1 MKVFLFLAAAGA
13 ALAAPD
19 EFATKIRPVLT
30 ENCAQCHNPS
40 NPRNRIDFLK
50 SESATD
56 VENRRTLW
64 RDVATQLRNRTM
76 PPGAAKIS
84 EADRMTV
91 ANWIDERL
99 RTTGCTSGDYAGFVA
114 SRRLNRREWKN
125 TIRDLF
131 GLDVVAPDLFPA
143 DEAGGAGFDTN
154 GETLYVP
161 PMMLERYLEAATYVL
176 DRIIVTPPYNKV
188 VLSHEMAPATAP
200 PTGIKPSRFLNPGEE
215 LSATVN
221 VFAEGAYTLRVSV
234 ERPKLTPFT
243 MEVKADGVSVGK
255 VSYARDSGGGATAR
269 VVTATLGRGEH
280 TITVVNGTERIEFY
294 SLTVDQKP
302 AEITSEK
309 RALHFRLLGL
319 EVGQSPVDKR
329 QAARR
334 LLTRLL
340 PRAYRGKVE
349 PAEIDRLLTLYDRG
363 ARRGEPF
370 EENVKLALKAVLVSP
385 RFLFKVEDNDARPG
399 IRPVGQYEMA
409 SRLSYFL
416 WSTMPDEELFRLAAE
431 NKLQDTAV
439 LSAQVERMIDDPRS
453 RVFANGF
460 MGQWLGTQEIGG
472 RAVPLLTELQHFYTP
487 EGAADLREQPE
498 LFFHHM
504 LTTNKSLLDLLTAK
518 YTFLTERL
526 VKYYELEG
534 KVKLPSG
541 PGFHLVEWPDDR
553 RAGVLGFASVLAMT
567 SHYKQASPVLRGAWV
582 LETLLGTP
590 VPPPPMDVPP
600 LEAAAKGAAKKM
612 TVRAMLA
619 KHRESVSCSACHNL
633 MDPIGLGLENFDWMG
648 RWRDKDDD
656 GSPVDA
662 SGALPGGEK
671 FNGPVELR
679 RVLLNRK
686 EEFTRQV
693 TSKLLGYAL
702 GRTLQDGDQ
711 CTVQKLMDTMAK
723 NGFQTRGL
731 VRDIVMSTP
740 FRNTQADAAVSESHA
755 PVKKAPRR
763 LLGTK

>member
-1 MKVFLFLAAAGA
+1 LIVKIFLLLAAGA
-13 ALAAPD
+13 AWTAPD
-19 EFATKIRPVLT
+19 DFLAKIRPVLK
-30 ENCAQCHNPS
+30 ENCAGCHNPA

-50 SESATD
+50 SESPTD
-56 VENRRTLW
+56 VETRRVLW

-84 EADRMTV
+84 EADRLLV
-91 ANWIDERL
+91 ANWIEDRL
-99 RTTGCTSGDYAGFVA
+99 RTTGCTTGDYAGFVA

-161 PMMLERYLEAATYVL
+161 PMLLERYMEAAGTVL
-176 DRIIVTPPYNKV
+176 DRIIVTPPFNRV
-188 VLSHEMAPATAP
+188 VLSHEMAPVTPP
-200 PTGIKPSRFLNPGEE
+200 PTGIKPSRFLDPGAE
-215 LSATVN
+215 LSASVS
-221 VFAEGAYTLRVSV
+221 VFAEGPYSLRVSV
-234 ERPKLTPFT
+234 ERPKMTPFT
-243 MEVKADGVSVGK
+243 MKVLVDGVQAGS

-269 VVTATLGRGEH
+269 AVVATLGRGAH
-280 TITVVNGTERIEFY
+280 TVTVVNGTERIEFY
-294 SLTVDQKP
+294 SLTVDQRP
-302 AEITSEK
+302 TEVTPEK
-309 RALHFRLLGL
+309 RSLHFRLLGL
-319 EVGQSPVDKR
+319 EVGQSPVDGR
-329 QAARR
+329 VAARKI
-334 LLTRLL
+334 LTRFL

-349 PAEIDRLLTLYDRG
+349 PGEIDRLLALYDRG

-370 EENVKLALKAVLVSP
+370 EENVKLALKAVLITP
-385 RFLFKVEDNDARPG
+385 RFLFKVEENDPAPG
-399 IRPVGQYEMA
+399 IRPIGQFEMA

-416 WSTMPDEELFRLAAE
+416 WSTMPDDELLRLASE
-431 NKLQDTAV
+431 NRLQDSKV
-439 LSAQVERMIDDPRS
+439 LAAQVERMIDDPRS

-498 LFFHHM
+498 LFFHHI
-504 LTTNKSLLDLLTAK
+504 LTANKPVLDLLTAN

-534 KVKLPSG
+534 KVKLPPS
-541 PGFHLVEWPDDR
+541 PGFHLVQWPDDR

-590 VPPPPMDVPP
+590 VPPPPADVPP
-600 LEAAAKGAAKKM
+600 LEAAKGAAKTM
-612 TVRAMLA
+612 TVRAMSA
-619 KHRESVSCSACHNL
+619 KHRENTSCAACHNL

-648 RWRDKDDD
+648 RWRDKETD
-656 GSPVDA
+656 GTPVDA
-662 SGALPGGEK
+662 SGALPSGEK

-679 RVLLNRK
+679 AVLMNRK
-686 EEFTRQV
+686 EEFSRQI

-702 GRTLQDGDQ
+702 GRGLHDGDQ
-711 CTVQKLMDTMAK
+711 CTVQKLMDSMAK
-723 NGFQTRGL
+723 NGYQTKTL
-731 VRDIVMSTP
+731 IRDIVMSTP

>member
-1 MKVFLFLAAAGA
+1 VKVTLFFAIAGA

-19 EFATKIRPVLT
+19 PFSSKIRPVLQ
-30 ENCAQCHNPS
+30 ENCGGCHNPA
-40 NPRNRIDFLK
+40 NPRNKIDFLK
-50 SESATD
+50 SESPTD
-56 VENRRTLW
+56 VETRRVLW

-76 PPGAAKIS
+76 PPGAAKIP
-84 EADRMTV
+84 EADRMLV

-99 RTTGCTSGDYAGFVA
+99 RTTGCTTGEYAGFVA

-161 PMMLERYLEAATYVL
+161 PMMLERYMEAATAVL
-176 DRIIVTPPYNKV
+176 DRIVVTPPFNKV
-188 VLSHEMAPATAP
+188 VLSHEMNPVTAP
-200 PTGIKPSRFLNPGEE
+200 PAGIKPSRFLEPGAE
-215 LSATVN
+215 LSTQMT
-221 VFAEGAYTLRVSV
+221 VFAEGAYSLRVSV

-243 MEVKADGVSVGK
+243 MKVLVDGVAAGT

-269 VVTATLGRGEH
+269 VVTATLARGPH
-280 TITVVNGTERIEFY
+280 TVTVINGTEKIEFY
-294 SLTVDQKP
+294 SLTVDQRP
-302 AEITSEK
+302 AEVTSEK

-319 EVGQSPVDKR
+319 EVGQSPAEGR
-329 QAARR
+329 TAARR
-334 LLTRLL
+334 ILTRLL
-340 PRAYRGKVE
+340 PKAYRGKVE
-349 PAEIDRLLTLYDRG
+349 PAEIDRLLALYDRG

-370 EENVKLALKAVLVSP
+370 EENVKLALKAVLISP
-385 RFLFKVEDNDARPG
+385 RFLFKVETSDPAPG
-399 IRPVGQYEMA
+399 IRPVGQFEMA

-416 WSTMPDEELFRLAAE
+416 WSTMPDEELFRLASE
-431 NKLQDTAV
+431 GKLQDTKV
-439 LSAQVERMIDDPRS
+439 LAAQVERMIDDPRS
-453 RVFANGF
+453 RVFAGGF
-460 MGQWLGTQEIGG
+460 VGQWLGTQDIGG
-472 RAVPLLTELQHFYTP
+472 RAAPLLTELQHFYTP

-498 LFFHHM
+498 LFFHHI
-504 LTTNKSLLDLLTAK
+504 LTANKPVLDLLTAN

-534 KVKLPSG
+534 KVKLPPG
-541 PGFHLVEWPDDR
+541 PGFHLVQWPDDR
-553 RAGVLGFASVLAMT
+553 RAGVLGLASILAMT

-590 VPPPPMDVPP
+590 VPPPPADVPP
-600 LEAAAKGAAKKM
+600 LEAAKGGAKKM

-656 GSPVDA
+656 GEAVDA
-662 SGALPGGEK
+662 TGALPSGEK

-679 RVLLNRK
+679 TVLMRRK
-686 EEFTRQV
+686 EEFSRQI

-702 GRTLQDGDQ
+702 GRALQDGDQ
-711 CTVQKLMDTMAK
+711 CTVQKLMDSMEK
-723 NGFQTRGL
+723 NGYQTRTL
-731 VRDIVMSTP
+731 IRDIVMSIP
-740 FRNTQADAAVSESHA
+740 FRNTQADAAVSESRA

>member
-1 MKVFLFLAAAGA
+1 MKVFVFLAAAAAAGA
-13 ALAAPD
+13 APD
-19 EFATKIRPVLT
+19 EFTSKIRPVLT
-30 ENCAQCHNPS
+30 ENCASCHNPS

-50 SESATD
+50 SESPSD
-56 VENRRTLW
+56 VETRRVLW

-84 EADRMTV
+84 ETDRMLV

-99 RTTGCTSGDYAGFVA
+99 RTTGCTTGEYAGFVA

-161 PMMLERYLEAATYVL
+161 PMLLERYMEAATTVL
-176 DRIIVTPPYNKV
+176 DRIIVTPPFNRV
-188 VLSHEMAPATAP
+188 VLSHEMTPVTAP
-200 PTGIKPSRFLNPGEE
+200 PTGIKPSRFLDPDAE
-215 LSATVN
+215 LSVSVS
-221 VFAEGAYTLRVSV
+221 VFAEDSYSLRVSV
-234 ERPKLTPFT
+234 ERPKVTPFT
-243 MEVKADGVSVGK
+243 LKVLVDGVQVGSVAYG
-255 VSYARDSGGGATAR
+255 RDSGGGATAR
-269 VVTATLGRGEH
+269 AATATLGRGPH
-280 TITVVNGTERIEFY
+280 TVTVVNGSERIEFY
-294 SLTVDQKP
+294 SLTVDQRP
-302 AEITSEK
+302 AEVTSEK
-309 RALHFRLLGL
+309 RALHYRLFGM

-329 QAARR
+329 MAARR
-334 LLTRLL
+334 LLTKLL
-340 PRAYRGKVE
+340 PRAYRGPVE
-349 PAEIDRLLTLYDRG
+349 PAEIDRLLALYDRG

-370 EENVKLALKAVLVSP
+370 EENVKLALKAVLISP
-385 RFLFKVEDNDARPG
+385 RFLFKVEDNDPKPG
-399 IRPVGQYEMA
+399 IQPIGQYEIA
-409 SRLSYFL
+409 SRMSYFL
-416 WSTMPDEELFRLAAE
+416 WSTMPDEELSRLAGE
-431 NKLQDTAV
+431 GKLQDPNV
-439 LSAQVERMIDDPRS
+439 LAAQVERMIDDPRS

-498 LFFHHM
+498 LFFHHI
-504 LTTNKSLLDLLTAK
+504 LTANKPVLDLLTAN

-534 KVKLPSG
+534 KVKLPPG
-541 PGFHLVEWPDDR
+541 PGFHLVQWPDDR

-590 VPPPPMDVPP
+590 VPPPPADVPP
-600 LEAAAKGAAKKM
+600 LEAAKGAAKNM

-619 KHRESVSCSACHNL
+619 KHRENTSCAACHNL

-648 RWRDKDDD
+648 RWRDNETD
-656 GSPVDA
+656 GTPVDA
-662 SGALPGGEK
+662 SGALPSGEK
-671 FNGPVELR
+671 FDGPVELR
-679 RVLLNRK
+679 VVLMKRK
-686 EEFTRQV
+686 EEFSRQI

-702 GRTLQDGDQ
+702 GRSLHDGDQ
-711 CTVQKLMDTMAK
+711 CTVQKLMDSMAK
-723 NGFQTRGL
+723 NGYQTRTL
-731 VRDIVMSTP
+731 IRDIVMSTP

>member
-1 MKVFLFLAAAGA
+1 VLLAAAGA
-13 ALAAPD
+13 AFAAPD
-19 EFATKIRPVLT
+19 EFATKIRPVLQ
-30 ENCAQCHNPS
+30 ENCAGCHNPA

-50 SESATD
+50 SESPTD
-56 VENRRTLW
+56 VESRRTLW

-84 EADRMTV
+84 EDERLLV
-91 ANWIDERL
+91 ANWIDNRL
-99 RTTGCTSGDYAGFVA
+99 RTTGCTTGDYAGFVA

-131 GLDVVAPDLFPA
+131 GLDVIAPDLFPA

-154 GETLYVP
+154 GETLYIP
-161 PMMLERYLEAATYVL
+161 PMMLERYMEAATAVL
-176 DRIIVTPPYNKV
+176 DRVIVTPPFNKV
-188 VLSHEMAPATAP
+188 FLSHELSPVTPP
-200 PTGIKPSRFLNPGEE
+200 PTGIKPSRYIDASTE
-215 LSATVN
+215 LSASVS
-221 VFAEGAYTLRVSV
+221 VFADGMYSLRVSV
-234 ERPKLTPFT
+234 ERPKVTPFT
-243 MEVKADGVSVGK
+243 MKVKVDGVEVGTLA
-255 VSYARDSGGGATAR
+255 YARDSGGGATAR
-269 VVTATLGRGEH
+269 VATATLGRGPH
-280 TITVVNGTERIEFY
+280 TVTVVNGSERVEFY
-294 SLTVDQKP
+294 SLTVDQRP
-302 AEITSEK
+302 AEVTSEK
-309 RALHFRLLGL
+309 RSLHYRLLGM
-319 EVGQSPVDKR
+319 EAGQSPIDKR
-329 QAARR
+329 MAARR
-334 LLTRLL
+334 VLTRLL
-340 PRAYRGKVE
+340 PRAYRGKVDA
-349 PAEIDRLLTLYDRG
+349 AEIDRLLALYDRG

-370 EENVKLALKAVLVSP
+370 EENVKLALKAVLISP
-385 RFLFKVEDNDARPG
+385 RFLFKVEENDPAPG
-399 IRPVGQYEMA
+399 IRPIGQYEMA

-416 WSTMPDEELFRLAAE
+416 WSTMPDDELLRLAGE
-431 NKLQDTAV
+431 GKLQDPAV
-439 LSAQVERMIDDPRS
+439 LAAQVERMIDDPRS
-453 RVFANGF
+453 RVLASGF

-498 LFFHHM
+498 LFFHHI
-504 LTTNKSLLDLLTAK
+504 LTNNKPVLDLLTAK

-534 KVKLPSG
+534 KVKLPPG

-590 VPPPPMDVPP
+590 VPPPPADVPP
-600 LEAAAKGAAKKM
+600 LEAAKGTEKNM
-612 TVRAMLA
+612 SVRAMLA
-619 KHRESVSCSACHNL
+619 KHRENTSCAACHNL

-648 RWRDKDDD
+648 RWRDKETD
-656 GSPVDA
+656 GTPVDA
-662 SGALPGGEK
+662 SGALPSGEK

-679 RVLLNRK
+679 AVLMNRK
-686 EEFTRQV
+686 EEFTRQI

-702 GRTLQDGDQ
+702 GRGLQDGDQ

-723 NGFQTRGL
+723 NGYQTRTL
-731 VRDIVMSTP
+731 IRDIVMSTP

>member
-1 MKVFLFLAAAGA
+1 MVVAAGA
-13 ALAAPD
+13 AWAAPD
-19 EFATKIRPVLT
+19 LFTSKIRPVLV
-30 ENCAQCHNPS
+30 ENCAGCHNPA

-50 SESATD
+50 NDAATD
-56 VENRRTLW
+56 VETRRGLW
-64 RDVATQLRNRTM
+64 RNVATQLRNRTM

-84 EADRMTV
+84 EADRLSV
-91 ANWIDERL
+91 ADWIDTRL
-99 RTTGCTSGDYAGFVA
+99 RTTGCTTGDYAGFVA
-114 SRRLNRREWKN
+114 ARRLNRREWKN

-131 GLDVVAPDLFPA
+131 GLDVVAPELFPA

-154 GETLYVP
+154 GETLFVP
-161 PMMLERYLEAATYVL
+161 PMLLERYLEAATTVL
-176 DRIIVTPPYNKV
+176 DRVVVTPPFNRV
-188 VLSHEMAPATAP
+188 FLSYEMTPVTP
-200 PTGIKPSRFLNPGEE
+200 PPGGIKPSRFLNPGEE
-215 LSATVN
+215 LSASVS
-221 VFAEGAYTLRVSV
+221 VFAEGPYTLRVSV

-243 MEVKADGVSVGK
+243 VLVKVDGVEAGTLA
-255 VSYARDSGGGATAR
+255 YARDSGGGATAR
-269 VVTATLGRGEH
+269 IATATLSRGAH
-280 TITVVNGTERIEFY
+280 TVTVVNGSERIEFY

-302 AEITSEK
+302 APVTSEK
-309 RALHFRLLGL
+309 RALHYRLFGM
-319 EVGQSPVDKR
+319 EAGESPADGR
-329 QAARR
+329 AAARR

-340 PRAYRGKVE
+340 PRAYRGKAEAV
-349 PAEIDRLLTLYDRG
+349 EIDRLLTLYDRG

-385 RFLFKVEDNDARPG
+385 RFLFKVEDNDPRRG

-416 WSTMPDEELFRLAAE
+416 WSTMPDDELLRLASE
-431 NKLQDTAV
+431 GKLQDTAV
-439 LSAQVERMIDDPRS
+439 LEAQVARMIDDPRS

-487 EGAADLREQPE
+487 EVAADLREQPE
-498 LFFHHM
+498 LFFHHI
-504 LTTNKSLLDLLTAK
+504 LTGNRSVLDLLTAK

-534 KVKLPSG
+534 KVKLPPG
-541 PGFHLVEWPDDR
+541 PGFHLAEWPDAR

-590 VPPPPMDVPP
+590 VPPPPGDVPP
-600 LEAAAKGAAKKM
+600 LEAAKGAAKAM

-619 KHRESVSCSACHNL
+619 KHRESVACAACHNL

-648 RWRDKDDD
+648 RWRDTESD
-656 GSPVDA
+656 GTPVDA
-662 SGALPGGEK
+662 SGALPGGAK

-679 RVLLNRK
+679 AVLLQRK

-693 TSKLLGYAL
+693 ASKLLGYAL
-702 GRTLQDGDQ
+702 GRGLQDGDQ
-711 CTVQKLMDTMAK
+711 CTVQRLMDAMEK
-723 NGFQTRGL
+723 NGYRSRTL
-731 VRDIVMSTP
+731 IRDIVMSTP
-740 FRNTQADAAVSESHA
+740 FRNTQADAAVSESQA
-755 PVKKAPRR
+755 PVKRAPRR

>member
-1 MKVFLFLAAAGA
+1 MKFLLFVLASGVVW
-13 ALAAPD
+13 AAPD
-19 EFATKIRPVLT
+19 EFLAKIRPILT
-30 ENCAQCHNPS
+30 EHCSSCHNPA

-50 SESATD
+50 SESPTD
-56 VENRRTLW
+56 VETRRTLW
-64 RDVATQLRNRTM
+64 RDVAMQLRNRTM
-76 PPGAAKIS
+76 PPGVAKIS
-84 EADRMTV
+84 EADRMLA
-91 ANWIDERL
+91 ANWIDDRL
-99 RTTGCTSGDYAGFVA
+99 RTTGCGTGDYAGFVA

-161 PMMLERYLEAATYVL
+161 PMMLERYMEAATHVL
-176 DRIIVTPPYNKV
+176 DRIVVTPAFNRL
-188 VLSHEMAPATAP
+188 VLSHEMSPVTAA
-200 PTGIKPSRFLNPGEE
+200 PTGIKPSRFLKPGEV
-215 LSATVN
+215 LTTSFS
-221 VFAEGAYTLRVSV
+221 VFAEGSYSLRVSV

-243 MEVKADGVSVGK
+243 MKVLVDGVAAGS

-269 VVTATLGRGEH
+269 VVTATLARGAH
-280 TITVVNGTERIEFY
+280 TVTVENGSERIEFY
-294 SLTVDQKP
+294 SLTVDQRP
-302 AEITSEK
+302 TEVTSEK

-329 QAARR
+329 TAARR
-334 LLTRLL
+334 ILARLL
-340 PRAYRGKVE
+340 PRAYRGRVA
-349 PAEIDRLLTLYDRG
+349 AEDIERLLRLYDRG
-363 ARRGEPF
+363 DKRWEPF

-385 RFLFKVEDNDARPG
+385 RFLFKVEENDPRLG

-416 WSTMPDEELFRLAAE
+416 WSTMPDEELLRLAGE
-431 NKLQDTAV
+431 SKLQDPRV
-439 LSAQVERMIDDPRS
+439 LGAQVERMLDDSRS
-453 RVFANGF
+453 RVFAGGF

-498 LFFHHM
+498 LFFHHIV
-504 LTTNKSLLDLLTAK
+504 TTNQSVLDLLTAN

-534 KVKLPSG
+534 KVTMPSG
-541 PGFHLVEWPDDR
+541 PGFHLVKWPDDR
-553 RAGVLGFASVLAMT
+553 RAGVLGLASVLAMT

-590 VPPPPMDVPP
+590 VPPPPADVPA
-600 LEAAAKGAAKKM
+600 LEAAKGSAKKM

-619 KHRESVSCSACHNL
+619 KHRESTSCAACHNL

-656 GSPVDA
+656 GSAVDA
-662 SGALPGGEK
+662 SGALPSGEK

-679 RVLLNRK
+679 AVLLKRK
-686 EEFTRQV
+686 EEFTRQF
-693 TSKLLGYAL
+693 TAKLLGYAL
-702 GRTLQDGDQ
+702 GRGLQDGDQ

-723 NGFQTRGL
+723 NGYQTRTL
-731 VRDIVMSTP
+731 IRDIVLSTP
-740 FRNTQADAAVSESHA
+740 FRNAQADGAVMESHA
-755 PVKKAPRR
+755 PVKKAPKR

>member
-1 MKVFLFLAAAGA
+1 MKAYFLLGA
-13 ALAAPD
+13 ACALSAAPD
-19 EFATKIRPVLT
+19 EFATKIRPVLA
-30 ENCAQCHNPS
+30 ENCAGCHNPA

-50 SESATD
+50 ADSATD
-56 VENRRTLW
+56 IETRRALW

-84 EADRMTV
+84 EADRMLV
-91 ANWIDERL
+91 ANWVDERL
-99 RTTGCTSGDYAGFVA
+99 RTTGCTTGDYAGYVA
-114 SRRLNRREWKN
+114 ARRLNRREWKN

-131 GLDVVAPDLFPA
+131 GLDVAAPDLFPA

-154 GETLYVP
+154 GETLFIP
-161 PMMLERYLEAATYVL
+161 PMMLERYMEAATTVL
-176 DRIIVTPPYNKV
+176 DRIVVTPPYNKV
-188 VLSHEMAPATAP
+188 VLSYEMMPATARP
-200 PTGIKPSRFLNPGEE
+200 AGIKPSRFLMPGEE
-215 LSATVN
+215 ISTSVS
-221 VFAEGAYTLRVSV
+221 VFAEGAYSLRVSV
-234 ERPKLTPFT
+234 ERPKVTPFT
-243 MEVKADGVSVGK
+243 MEVKVDGVLVGK
-255 VSYARDSGGGATAR
+255 VAYQRDSGGGATAR
-269 VVTATLGRGEH
+269 IATATLGRGAH
-280 TITVVNGTERIEFY
+280 TVTVVNGTERVEFY

-302 AEITSEK
+302 AEVTTER
-309 RALHFRLLGL
+309 RALHFRLFGL
-319 EVGQSPVDKR
+319 EAGQSPVDQR
-329 QAARR
+329 TTARR
-334 LLTRLL
+334 VLARIL
-340 PRAYRGKVE
+340 PRAYRRPVD
-349 PAEIDRLLTLYDRG
+349 PAEVEKFLALYDRG
-363 ARRGEPF
+363 ARRGDPF

-385 RFLFKVEDNDARPG
+385 RFLFKYEENDPRPG

-416 WSTMPDEELFRLAAE
+416 WSTMPDEELLHLAAAG
-431 NKLQDTAV
+431 KLQDPAV

-453 RVFANGF
+453 RVFADGF

-487 EGAADLREQPE
+487 EVAADLREQPE
-498 LFFHHM
+498 LFFHYM
-504 LTTNKSLLDLLTAK
+504 LTQNKSVLDLLTAK

-526 VKYYELEG
+526 VRYYELEG

-590 VPPPPMDVPP
+590 VPPPPADVPP
-600 LEAAAKGAAKKM
+600 LEAAKGAAKTM

-619 KHRESVSCSACHNL
+619 KHRENVSCAACHNL

-648 RWRDKDDD
+648 RWRDTETD

-671 FNGPVELR
+671 FNGAAELR
-679 RVLLNRK
+679 TVLMKRK

-702 GRTLQDGDQ
+702 GRSLQDGDQ
-711 CTVQKLMDTMAK
+711 CTVQKLMDTMAG
-723 NGFQTRGL
+723 NGYQTRGL
-731 VRDIVMSTP
+731 IRDIVMSTP
-740 FRNTQADAAVSESHA
+740 FRNTQAEAAVSESHA

>member
-1 MKVFLFLAAAGA
+1 VKPHLLLACAIPL
-13 ALAAPD
+13 LATPD
-19 EFATKIRPVLT
+19 EFTTKIRPVLT
-30 ENCAQCHNPS
+30 ENCAQCHNPA

-50 SESATD
+50 SDSPTD
-56 VENRRTLW
+56 VETRRTLW

-76 PPGAAKIS
+76 PPGASKIAES
-84 EADRMTV
+84 DRMLV
-91 ANWIDERL
+91 ANWIDDRL
-99 RTTGCTSGDYAGFVA
+99 RTTGCTTGDYAGYVA

-154 GETLYVP
+154 GETLYIP
-161 PMMLERYLEAATYVL
+161 PMMLERHMEAATHVL
-176 DRIIVTPPYNKV
+176 DRIVVTPPYNKV
-188 VLSHEMAPATAP
+188 VLSHEMNPATPP

-215 LSATVN
+215 LTATAN
-221 VFAEGAYTLRVSV
+221 VFAEGQYTLRVSV

-243 MEVKADGVSVGK
+243 VEVKADGVSVGK
-255 VSYARDSGGGATAR
+255 LAYARDSGGGATAR
-269 VVTATLGRGEH
+269 LATVTFGRGPH

-302 AEITSEK
+302 ADVTSER
-309 RALHFRLLGL
+309 RALHYRLFGI
-319 EVGQSPVDKR
+319 EAGQSPVDKR
-329 QAARR
+329 AAARR

-340 PRAYRGKVE
+340 PRAYRGPVT
-349 PAEIDRLLTLYDRG
+349 PAEIDRLMSLYDRG

-385 RFLFKVEDNDARPG
+385 RFLFRVEDNDPKPG
-399 IRPVGQYEMA
+399 LRPVGHYEMA

-416 WSTMPDEELFRLAAE
+416 WSTMPDDELLNLAAQG
-431 NKLQDTAV
+431 KLQDQAILT
-439 LSAQVERMIDDPRS
+439 AQVDRMLDDPRS

-498 LFFHHM
+498 LFFHHI

-534 KVKLPSG
+534 TVKLPPG

-590 VPPPPMDVPP
+590 VPPPPADVPP

-619 KHRESVSCSACHNL
+619 KHRESTTCSACHNL

-662 SGALPGGEK
+662 SGALPSGEK

-679 RVLLNRK
+679 NVLLKRK
-686 EEFTRQV
+686 EEFARQV

-702 GRTLQDGDQ
+702 GRGLHDGDQ
-711 CTVQKLMDTMAK
+711 CTIQKLMDTMAK
-723 NGFQTRGL
+723 NGYQTRGL

-755 PVKKAPRR
+755 PAKKAPRR

>member
-1 MKVFLFLAAAGA
+1 MKSLLFLAAAGA
-13 ALAAPD
+13 VFAAPD
-19 EFATKIRPVLT
+19 EFTAKIRPVLQ
-30 ENCAQCHNPS
+30 ENCAACHNPA
-40 NPRNRIDFLK
+40 NPKNRIDFLK
-50 SESATD
+50 SDSATD
-56 VENRRTLW
+56 IETRRTLW

-91 ANWIDERL
+91 ANWIDNRL
-99 RTTGCTSGDYAGFVA
+99 RTTGCTTGDFAGYVA
-114 SRRLNRREWKN
+114 ARRLNRREWKN

-161 PMMLERYLEAATYVL
+161 PMMLERYMEAATHVL
-176 DRIIVTPPYNKV
+176 DKVIVTPAFNRV
-188 VLSHEMAPATAP
+188 VLSHEMTPQTPPPA
-200 PTGIKPSRFLNPGEE
+200 GIKPSRFLNPGEE
-215 LSATVN
+215 LSTAVS
-221 VFAEGAYTLRVSV
+221 VFAEGPYSLRVSV

-243 MEVKADGVSVGK
+243 VEVKADGVTVGK
-255 VSYARDSGGGATAR
+255 LAYARDSGGGATAR
-269 VVTATLGRGEH
+269 VATATLARGPH

-294 SLTVDQKP
+294 SLTVDQRP
-302 AEITSEK
+302 AEVTSEK
-309 RALHFRLLGL
+309 RALHFKLLGL
-319 EVGQSPVDKR
+319 ETGQSPVDKR
-329 QAARR
+329 AHARR
-334 LLTRLL
+334 LLTRFL
-340 PRAYRGKVE
+340 PRAYRGPVE
-349 PAEIDRLLTLYDRG
+349 TAEIDRLMGLYDRG

-370 EENVKLALKAVLVSP
+370 EENIKLALKAVLVSP
-385 RFLFKVEDNDARPG
+385 RFLFKVEQNAPQPG
-399 IRPVGQYEMA
+399 LRPVGQYEMA

-431 NKLQDTAV
+431 NKLQDPATLA
-439 LSAQVERMIDDPRS
+439 AQVERMIDDPRS

-472 RAVPLLTELQHFYTP
+472 RSVPLLTELQHFYTP

-498 LFFHHM
+498 LFFHHI
-504 LTTNKSLLDLLTAK
+504 LTQNKPVLDLLTAK

-534 KVKLPSG
+534 KVKLPPG

-590 VPPPPMDVPP
+590 VPPPPANVPP
-600 LEAAAKGAAKKM
+600 LDAAAKGAAKNM
-612 TVRAMLA
+612 TVRAMLV
-619 KHRESVSCSACHNL
+619 KHRENVSCAACHNL

-648 RWRDKDDD
+648 RWRDKDAD

-662 SGALPGGEK
+662 SGSLPSGET

-679 RVLLNRK
+679 NVLMKRK
-686 EEFTRQV
+686 EDFTRQI
-693 TSKLLGYAL
+693 TSKVLGYAL
-702 GRTLQDGDQ
+702 GRGLQDGDQ
-711 CTVQKLMDTMAK
+711 CTIQKLMDTMEK
-723 NGFQTRGL
+723 NGYQTRTL
-731 VRDIVMSTP
+731 IRDIVMSTP
-740 FRNTQADAAVSESHA
+740 FRFTQADAAMSETHA

>member
-1 MKVFLFLAAAGA
+1 MKVSLFLALAGA
-13 ALAAPD
+13 AMAAPD
-19 EFATKIRPVLT
+19 EFASKIRPVLT
-30 ENCAQCHNPS
+30 ENCAQCHNPA

-50 SESATD
+50 SEQVTD
-56 VENRRTLW
+56 VETRRALW

-76 PPGAAKIS
+76 PPGAAKIT
-84 EADRMTV
+84 EADRMLV

-99 RTTGCTSGDYAGFVA
+99 RTTGCTTGDYAGFVA

-125 TIRDLF
+125 TVRDLF

-154 GETLYVP
+154 GETLFVP
-161 PMMLERYLEAATYVL
+161 PMMLERYMEAATYVL
-176 DRIIVTPPYNKV
+176 DRIVVTPPFNRV
-188 VLSHEMAPATAP
+188 ILSHEMNPATEP
-200 PTGIKPSRFLNPGEE
+200 PKGIKPSRFLEPGAE
-215 LSATVN
+215 LSTTVA
-221 VFAEGAYTLRVSV
+221 VFAEGAYSLRVSV

-243 MEVKADGVSVGK
+243 MKVLVDGVAAGT

-269 VVTATLGRGEH
+269 VVNATLGRGPH
-280 TITVVNGTERIEFY
+280 TVTVVNGTERIEFY
-294 SLTVDQKP
+294 SLTVDQRP
-302 AEITSEK
+302 AEVTSEK
-309 RALHFRLLGL
+309 RALHFRLFGI
-319 EVGQSPVDKR
+319 EAGQSPVDKR
-329 QAARR
+329 MAARR

-340 PRAYRGKVE
+340 PRAYRGRVE
-349 PAEIDRLLTLYDRG
+349 PAEIDRLLGLYDRG

-385 RFLFKVEDNDARPG
+385 RFLFKVEENDAKPG

-416 WSTMPDEELFRLAAE
+416 WSTMPDEELLRLASE
-431 NKLQDTAV
+431 GKLQDPAV
-439 LSAQVERMIDDPRS
+439 LAGQVERMIDDPRS

-460 MGQWLGTQEIGG
+460 VGQWLGTQEIGG

-498 LFFHHM
+498 LFFHHI
-504 LTTNKSLLDLLTAK
+504 LTANKPVLDLLTAN

-534 KVKLPSG
+534 KVKLPPG
-541 PGFHLVEWPDDR
+541 PGFHLVQWPDER
-553 RAGVLGFASVLAMT
+553 RAGVLGFASVLAMS

-590 VPPPPMDVPP
+590 VPPPPADVPP

-619 KHRESVSCSACHNL
+619 KHRESATCAACHNL

-662 SGALPGGEK
+662 SGALPSGEK
-671 FNGPVELR
+671 FNGPLELR
-679 RVLLNRK
+679 ALLMKRK
-686 EEFTRQV
+686 EEFSRQI

-702 GRTLQDGDQ
+702 GRGLQDGDQ

-723 NGFQTRGL
+723 NGYQTRTL
-731 VRDIVMSTP
+731 IRDIVLSTP
-740 FRNTQADAAVSESHA
+740 FRNTQADAVVSESHA

>member
-1 MKVFLFLAAAGA
+1 
-13 ALAAPD
+13 
-19 EFATKIRPVLT
+19 
-30 ENCAQCHNPS
+30 
-40 NPRNRIDFLK
+40 
-50 SESATD
+50 
-56 VENRRTLW
+56 
-64 RDVATQLRNRTM
+64 M

-84 EADRMTV
+84 EVDRMTV
-91 ANWIDERL
+91 ANWIDDRL
-99 RTTGCTSGDYAGFVA
+99 RTTGCGTGDYAGYVA

-131 GLDVVAPDLFPA
+131 GLDVLAPELFPA

-161 PMMLERYLEAATYVL
+161 PMMLERYMEAATHVL
-176 DRIIVTPPYNKV
+176 DRMVVTPPFNRL
-188 VLSHEMAPATAP
+188 VLSHEMSPVTAA
-200 PTGIKPSRFLNPGEE
+200 PTGIKPSRFLQPGEE
-215 LSATVN
+215 LTTTFS
-221 VFAEGAYTLRVSV
+221 VFAEGSYSLRVSV

-243 MEVKADGVSVGK
+243 MQVLVDGVAAGSVA
-255 VSYARDSGGGATAR
+255 YARDSGGGATAR
-269 VVTATLGRGEH
+269 AVTATLGRGAH
-280 TITVVNGTERIEFY
+280 TVKVVNGSERIEFY
-294 SLTVDQKP
+294 SLTVDQRP
-302 AEITSEK
+302 TEVTAEK

-329 QAARR
+329 MAARR
-334 LLTRLL
+334 ILARVL
-340 PRAYRGKVE
+340 PRAYRGRVTSE
-349 PAEIDRLLTLYDRG
+349 DIDRLLRLYDRG
-363 ARRGEPF
+363 DTRGEPF

-385 RFLFKVEDNDARPG
+385 RFLFKVEENDSRLG

-416 WSTMPDEELFRLAAE
+416 WSTMPDDELLRLAGE
-431 NKLQDTAV
+431 NKLQDPQV
-439 LSAQVERMIDDPRS
+439 LGAQVERMLDDPRS
-453 RVFANGF
+453 RVFAGGF

-472 RAVPLLTELQHFYTP
+472 RKVPLLTELQHFYTP

-498 LFFHHM
+498 LFFHYIV
-504 LTTNKSLLDLLTAK
+504 TANKSALDFLTAN

-534 KVKLPSG
+534 KVTMPSG
-541 PGFHLVEWPDDR
+541 PGFHLVKWPDDR
-553 RAGVLGFASVLAMT
+553 RAGVLGLASVLAMT

-590 VPPPPMDVPP
+590 VPPPPADVPA
-600 LEAAAKGAAKKM
+600 LEAAKGSAKKM

-619 KHRESVSCSACHNL
+619 KHRESTSCAACHNL

-656 GSPVDA
+656 GSAVDA
-662 SGALPGGEK
+662 SGALPSGEK

-679 RVLLNRK
+679 ALLLNRK
-686 EEFTRQV
+686 EEFARQF

-723 NGFQTRGL
+723 NGYQTRTL
-731 VRDIVMSTP
+731 IRDIVISTP
-740 FRNTQADAAVSESHA
+740 FRNTQADGAVIESHA
-755 PVKKAPRR
+755 PVKKAPKR

>member
-1 MKVFLFLAAAGA
+1 MTV

-19 EFATKIRPVLT
+19 EFSTKIRPVLT
-30 ENCAQCHNPS
+30 ENCAQCHNPA
-40 NPRNRIDFLK
+40 NVRNRIDFLK
-50 SESATD
+50 SEAATD
-56 VENRRTLW
+56 VETRRALW
-64 RDVATQLRNRTM
+64 RDVSTQLRNRTM
-76 PPGAAKIS
+76 PPGAAKLA
-84 EADRMTV
+84 EADRLLV

-99 RTTGCTSGDYAGFVA
+99 RTTGCTTGDYAGFVA

-131 GLDVVAPDLFPA
+131 GLDVIAPDLFPA

-161 PMMLERYLEAATYVL
+161 PMLLERYMEAATHVL
-176 DRIIVTPPYNKV
+176 DRIVVTPAFNRV
-188 VLSHEMAPATAP
+188 VLSHEMTPVTAP
-200 PTGIKPSRFLNPGEE
+200 PTGVRPSRFLEPGAE
-215 LSATVN
+215 LTTSVS

-234 ERPKLTPFT
+234 ERPKLIPFT
-243 MEVKADGVSVGK
+243 VDVKADGVVVGK
-255 VSYARDSGGGATAR
+255 LAYARDSGGGATAR
-269 VVTATLGRGEH
+269 IATATLGRGAH
-280 TITVVNGTERIEFY
+280 TITVVNGTEKIEFY

-302 AEITSEK
+302 AEVTSEK
-309 RALHFRLLGL
+309 RSLHFRLFGV
-319 EVGQSPVDKR
+319 EAGQSPVDKR
-329 QAARR
+329 VAARR
-334 LLTRLL
+334 VLARLL
-340 PRAYRGKVE
+340 PRAYRGRVE
-349 PAEIDRLLTLYDRG
+349 PAEIDRLMSLYDRG

-385 RFLFKVEDNDARPG
+385 RFLFKVEQNSAKPG
-399 IRPVGQYEMA
+399 LQPVGQYELA

-416 WSTMPDEELFRLAAE
+416 WSTMPDEELLRLAGE
-431 NKLQDTAV
+431 NKLQDPAV
-439 LSAQVERMIDDPRS
+439 LAAQVERMVDDPRS
-453 RVFANGF
+453 RVFASGF
-460 MGQWLGTQEIGG
+460 VGQWLGTQEVGG

-498 LFFHHM
+498 LFFHHIV
-504 LTTNKSLLDLLTAK
+504 TANKPVLDLLTAN

-534 KVKLPSG
+534 KVKLPPG
-541 PGFHLVEWPDDR
+541 PGFHLVEWPDER
-553 RAGVLGFASVLAMT
+553 RAGVLGFASVLAMS

-590 VPPPPMDVPP
+590 VPPPPADVPP
-600 LEAAAKGAAKKM
+600 LEAAAHGAAKKM

-619 KHRESVSCSACHNL
+619 KHRESTSCAACHNL

-662 SGALPGGEK
+662 SGALPSGEK
-671 FNGPVELR
+671 FNGPAELR
-679 RVLLNRK
+679 AVLMKRK
-686 EEFTRQV
+686 DEFARQI

-702 GRTLQDGDQ
+702 GRGLHDGDQ
-711 CTVQKLMDTMAK
+711 CTIQKLMDAMAK
-723 NGFQTRGL
+723 NGYQTRTL
-731 VRDIVMSTP
+731 VRDIVLSTP
-740 FRNTQADAAVSESHA
+740 FRHTQADAAAVSESHT

>member
-1 MKVFLFLAAAGA
+1 MLLAAAGA
-13 ALAAPD
+13 AFAAPD
-19 EFATKIRPVLT
+19 EFATKIRPVLQ
-30 ENCAQCHNPS
+30 ENCAGCHNPA

-50 SESATD
+50 SESPTD
-56 VENRRTLW
+56 VESRRTLW

-84 EADRMTV
+84 EDERLLV
-91 ANWIDERL
+91 ANWIDNRL
-99 RTTGCTSGDYAGFVA
+99 RTTGCTTGDYAGFVA

-131 GLDVVAPDLFPA
+131 GLDVIAPDLFPA

-154 GETLYVP
+154 GETLYIP
-161 PMMLERYLEAATYVL
+161 PMMLERYMEAATAVL
-176 DRIIVTPPYNKV
+176 DRVIVTPPFNKV
-188 VLSHEMAPATAP
+188 FLSHELSPVTPP
-200 PTGIKPSRFLNPGEE
+200 PTGIKPSRYIDASTE
-215 LSATVN
+215 LSASVS
-221 VFAEGAYTLRVSV
+221 VFADGMYSLRVSV
-234 ERPKLTPFT
+234 ERPKVTPFT
-243 MEVKADGVSVGK
+243 MKVKVDGVEVGTLA
-255 VSYARDSGGGATAR
+255 YARDSGGGATAR
-269 VVTATLGRGEH
+269 VATATLGRGPH
-280 TITVVNGTERIEFY
+280 TVTVVNGSERVEFY
-294 SLTVDQKP
+294 SLTVDQRP
-302 AEITSEK
+302 AEVTSEK
-309 RALHFRLLGL
+309 RSLHYRLLGM
-319 EVGQSPVDKR
+319 EAGQSPIDKR
-329 QAARR
+329 MAARR
-334 LLTRLL
+334 VLTRLL
-340 PRAYRGKVE
+340 PRAYRGKVDA
-349 PAEIDRLLTLYDRG
+349 AEIDRLLALYDRG

-370 EENVKLALKAVLVSP
+370 EENVKLALKAVLISP
-385 RFLFKVEDNDARPG
+385 RFLFKVEENDPAPG
-399 IRPVGQYEMA
+399 IRPIGQYEMA

-416 WSTMPDEELFRLAAE
+416 WSTMPDDELLRLAGE
-431 NKLQDTAV
+431 GKLQDPAV
-439 LSAQVERMIDDPRS
+439 LAAQVERMIDDPRS
-453 RVFANGF
+453 RVLASGF

-498 LFFHHM
+498 LFFHHI
-504 LTTNKSLLDLLTAK
+504 LTNNKPVLDLLTAK

-534 KVKLPSG
+534 KVKLPPG

-590 VPPPPMDVPP
+590 VPPPPADVPP
-600 LEAAAKGAAKKM
+600 LEAAKGTEKNM
-612 TVRAMLA
+612 SVRAMLA
-619 KHRESVSCSACHNL
+619 KHRENTSCAACHNL

-648 RWRDKDDD
+648 RWRDKETD
-656 GSPVDA
+656 GTPVDA
-662 SGALPGGEK
+662 SGALPSGEK

-679 RVLLNRK
+679 AVLMNRK
-686 EEFTRQV
+686 EEFTRQI

-702 GRTLQDGDQ
+702 GRGLQDGDQ

-723 NGFQTRGL
+723 NGYQTRTL
-731 VRDIVMSTP
+731 IRDIVMSTP

>member
-1 MKVFLFLAAAGA
+1 MKILLFVIASGVIW
-13 ALAAPD
+13 AAPD
-19 EFATKIRPVLT
+19 EFLAKIRPVLK
-30 ENCAQCHNPS
+30 ENCAGCHNPA

-50 SESATD
+50 SESPTD
-56 VENRRTLW
+56 VETRRTLW

-76 PPGAAKIS
+76 PPGVAKIS
-84 EADRMTV
+84 ESDRMLV
-91 ANWIDERL
+91 ANWIDDRL
-99 RTTGCTSGDYAGFVA
+99 RTTGCGTGDYAGFVA

-161 PMMLERYLEAATYVL
+161 PMMLERYMEAATQVL
-176 DRIIVTPPYNKV
+176 DRMVVTPPFNRL
-188 VLSHEMAPATAP
+188 VLSHEMSPVTVA
-200 PTGIKPSRFLNPGEE
+200 PTGIKPSRFLQPGEV
-215 LSATVN
+215 LSTSFS
-221 VFAEGAYTLRVSV
+221 VFAEGSYSLRVSV

-243 MEVKADGVSVGK
+243 MKVMVDGVAAGSVA
-255 VSYARDSGGGATAR
+255 YARDSGGGATAR
-269 VVTATLGRGEH
+269 AVTATLGRGAH
-280 TITVVNGTERIEFY
+280 TVTVENGSERIEFY
-294 SLTVDQKP
+294 SLTVDQRP
-302 AEITSEK
+302 TEVTAEK

-329 QAARR
+329 MAARR
-334 LLTRLL
+334 ILARVL
-340 PRAYRGKVE
+340 PRAYRGRVA
-349 PAEIDRLLTLYDRG
+349 AEDIDRLLSLYDRG
-363 ARRGEPF
+363 DKRGEPF

-385 RFLFKVEDNDARPG
+385 RFLFKVEENDPRPG

-416 WSTMPDEELFRLAAE
+416 WSTMPDEELLRLAGE
-431 NKLQDTAV
+431 GKLQDPQV
-439 LSAQVERMIDDPRS
+439 LGAQVERMLDDPRS
-453 RVFANGF
+453 RVFAGGF
-460 MGQWLGTQEIGG
+460 MGQWLGTQEVGG

-498 LFFHHM
+498 LFFHHIVS
-504 LTTNKSLLDLLTAK
+504 TNQSALDLLTAN

-534 KVKLPSG
+534 KVTMPAG
-541 PGFHLVEWPDDR
+541 PGFHLVKWPDDR
-553 RAGVLGFASVLAMT
+553 RAGVLGLASVLAMT

-590 VPPPPMDVPP
+590 VPPPPADVPP
-600 LEAAAKGAAKKM
+600 LEAAKGGAKKM
-612 TVRAMLA
+612 TVRDMLA
-619 KHRESVSCSACHNL
+619 KHRENTSCAACHNL

-656 GSPVDA
+656 GSAVDA
-662 SGALPGGEK
+662 SGALPSGEK

-679 RVLLNRK
+679 AVLLQRK
-686 EEFTRQV
+686 EEFARQF

-702 GRTLQDGDQ
+702 GRSLQDGDQ
-711 CTVQKLMDTMAK
+711 CTVEKLMATMAK
-723 NGFQTRGL
+723 NGYQTRTL
-731 VRDIVMSTP
+731 IRDIVVSTP
-740 FRNTQADAAVSESHA
+740 FRNTQSDAAVMESHA
-755 PVKKAPRR
+755 PVKKAPKR

>member
-1 MKVFLFLAAAGA
+1 MKVFLFLAAA
-13 ALAAPD
+13 ALATAAPD
-19 EFATKIRPVLT
+19 EFSTKIRPVLK

-50 SESATD
+50 SEAVTD
-56 VENRRTLW
+56 VETRRTLW

-76 PPGAAKIS
+76 PPGEAKIS
-84 EADRMTV
+84 ETDRMLV

-99 RTTGCTSGDYAGFVA
+99 RTTGCTTGDYAGFVA

-131 GLDVVAPDLFPA
+131 GLDVIAPDLFPA

-154 GETLYVP
+154 GETLYIP
-161 PMMLERYLEAATYVL
+161 PMMLERYMEAATTVL
-176 DRIIVTPPYNKV
+176 DRIVVTPPFNRV
-188 VLSHEMAPATAP
+188 VLSHEMNPVTPP
-200 PTGIKPSRFLNPGEE
+200 PTGIKPSRFLKPGEE
-215 LSATVN
+215 LSTSVS
-221 VFAEGAYTLRVSV
+221 VFAAGSYTLRVSV
-234 ERPKLTPFT
+234 ERPKVTPFT
-243 MEVKADGVSVGK
+243 MEVKVDGEPVGK

-269 VVTATLGRGEH
+269 IVTATLARGPH
-280 TITVVNGTERIEFY
+280 TVTVINGSERIEFY
-294 SLTVDQKP
+294 SLTVDQR
-302 AEITSEK
+302 ATEVTSEK
-309 RALHFRLLGL
+309 RALHYRLFGI
-319 EVGQSPVDKR
+319 EAGQSPVNKR
-329 QAARR
+329 DAARR
-334 LLTRLL
+334 LLARVL
-340 PRAYRGKVE
+340 PKAYRRPVDAQE
-349 PAEIDRLLTLYDRG
+349 VDRLLALYDRG
-363 ARRGEPF
+363 AKRGEPY
-370 EENVKLALKAVLVSP
+370 EENVKLALKAALVSP
-385 RFLFKVEDNDARPG
+385 RFLFKIEENDPAPG
-399 IRPVGQYEMA
+399 IRPLGQYEMA

-416 WSTMPDEELFRLAAE
+416 WSTMPDEELFALAAQG
-431 NKLQDTAV
+431 KLQDPAV
-439 LSAQVERMIDDPRS
+439 LAAQVERMIDDPRS
-453 RVFANGF
+453 RVFASGF

-498 LFFHHM
+498 LFFHHI
-504 LTTNKSLLDLLTAK
+504 LTANRSLLDLITAK

-534 KVKLPSG
+534 KVKLPPG
-541 PGFHLVEWPDDR
+541 PGFHMVEWPDDR

-590 VPPPPMDVPP
+590 VPPPPANVPP
-600 LEAAAKGAAKKM
+600 LEAAKGAAKAM

-619 KHRESVSCSACHNL
+619 KHRENTACAACHNL

-656 GSPVDA
+656 GGPVDA
-662 SGALPGGEK
+662 SGALPSGEK

-679 RVLLNRK
+679 NVLLKRTDD
-686 EEFTRQV
+686 FTRQV
-693 TSKLLGYAL
+693 TGKLLGYAL
-702 GRTLQDGDQ
+702 GRSLQDGDQ

-723 NGFQTRGL
+723 NGYQTRGL
-731 VRDIVMSTP
+731 IRDIVMSTP
-740 FRNTQADAAVSESHA
+740 FRNTQADAAVSESRA